1 MASGYGATGG
11 VTPCF
16 PFWQDFLACYI
27 MNTTKY
33 SDAGKLLCRPYRD
46 DYYECLHHTK
56 ELWLLWVVVVVER
69 VAGEEEEER
78 GYGWILSNGYQTK
91 RREWKRRHI
100 QRYTSTRNTSIR
112 SPQNRSKPSKTTT
125 QNPTSKHKYIPY
137 HTNKEGFIQMDK
149 VVKINDAIRRYEMGL
164 GHVRDDAAM
173 KKLGLV
179 KGSYDA
185 SKTTVNPGGPWKH

>member
-27 MNTTKY
+27 MNTSKY
-33 SDAGKLLCRPYRD
+33 SDAGKLLCRPHRD

-56 ELWLLWVVVVVER
+56 E
-69 VAGEEEEER
+69 
-78 GYGWILSNGYQTK
+78 
-91 RREWKRRHI
+91 
-100 QRYTSTRNTSIR
+100 
-112 SPQNRSKPSKTTT
+112 
-125 QNPTSKHKYIPY
+125 
-137 HTNKEGFIQMDK
+137 MDK

-164 GHVRDDAAM
+164 GHVRDDSAM

-179 KGSYDA
+179 KGSYDS

>member
-56 ELWLLWVVVVVER
+56 E
-69 VAGEEEEER
+69 
-78 GYGWILSNGYQTK
+78 
-91 RREWKRRHI
+91 
-100 QRYTSTRNTSIR
+100 
-112 SPQNRSKPSKTTT
+112 
-125 QNPTSKHKYIPY
+125 
-137 HTNKEGFIQMDK
+137 MDK
-149 VVKINDAIRRYEMGL
+149 VAKINDVIRRYEMGL

-185 SKTTVNPGGPWKH
+185 SKITVNPGGPWKH